1 MDIPKNL
8 SLNAQTLILGN
19 RSLDSNTE
27 QVNIICSNGTAVKIN
42 GIVPGAGG
50 GGDVLPITGTG
61 DISITGN
68 IRANGDG
75 VTTGKL
81 EGEIVKATSGNIIAS
96 LGNIVATAGN
106 VTADG
111 NGLTT
116 GKIAGINLEA
126 TTGNITATAGNVKA
140 LAGNV
145 EISGT
150 GNLFVKGTG
159 EIKTEGGGNITAG
172 LTGDIQTTSGD
183 IVSGNKIFFDGDDIY
198 HRTGNPATEISY
210 VTWKGIVQL
219 AANNEFTGSN
229 QFDLHPTEF
238 SQRVAVGS
246 RTLEGGIFTQNL
258 ALNPS
263 GNVDCKT
270 INNSTIIQTGN
281 INCGNFSEN
290 SVRAKKFISRTTENN
305 LVEGWTI
312 QQEVPVAGSPSPLD
326 KILQFKGGEVGGS
339 VTIID
344 NAHSGNVANISLE
357 PRTTATGGKITT
369 TQYNVGEGTTG
380 YLITQPTIGV
390 HSENL
395 LIMSG
400 SGANP
405 KVVFDDYGS
414 TTTLMTLEKETG
426 TNDGLLSVPAI
437 EFGVGALHNKIYQ
450 LQSGPTSL
458 NLNIKQATDASEV
471 VFQDN
476 VDDEII
482 RIRKGAVELKA
493 NIEFHYGSYN
503 FVPQQF
509 YKDVFNF
516 SYNHSLIGPT
526 NLLFNTGAA
535 GGNPIPTDWFNVNTN
550 VGSQSIDVLNNPGAY
565 KIAIRQTSNG
575 SQSEI
580 NGMFIM
586 SDIVLS
592 TPNDNA
598 PDVELSQPTA
608 YSFTSYDGIS
618 PIITMVPGFLN
629 WAVHCTFPQVSGNET
644 SNIRITLTKMPYF
657 S

>member
-1 MDIPKNL
+1 MSFPSTIDSVYANQIQLTSQSGTDVDIVC
-8 SLNAQTLILGN
+8 TTGN
-19 RSLDSNTE
+19 VL
-27 QVNIICSNGTAVKIN
+27 IN
-42 GIVPGAGG
+42 GVLPSNGG
-50 GGDVLPITGTG
+50 GGGGGILPPNVNGTG
-61 DISITGN
+61 DLTTQGN
-68 IRANGDG
+68 IRAQGDG
-75 VTTGKL
+75 VSTGKL

-96 LGNIVATAGN
+96 LGDIVATAGN
-106 VTADG
+106 ITAQG
-111 NGLTT
+111 NGVAT
-116 GKIAGINLEA
+116 GKITGMTLTA
-126 TTGNITATAGNVKA
+126 TSGNITATSGDVKV
-140 LAGNV
+140 LAGDV
-145 EISGT
+145 EIDGT
-150 GNLFVKGTG
+150 GSLLVNGTG
-159 EIKTEGGGNITAG
+159 EIKTVGGGNITAG
-172 LTGDIQTTSGD
+172 LNGDIQTTAGD
-183 IVSGNKIFFDGDDIY
+183 IISAGDIY
-198 HRTGNPATEISY
+198 FEGNDIYKKYNDPPSTQSY
-210 VTWKGIVQL
+210 LTYHQLVTLPG
-219 AANNEFTGSN
+219 NNLFTGSN
-229 QFDLHPTEF
+229 QFNANPTEF
-238 SQRVAVGS
+238 SQRLAVGT
-246 RTLEGGIFTQNL
+246 RTDVGIFTQNL

-270 INNSTIIQTGN
+270 INNNTIIQCGN

-290 SVRAKKFISRTTENN
+290 SVRAKKFISRTTEHNSI
-305 LVEGWTI
+305 EGWTI
-312 QQEVPVAGSPSPLD
+312 EQEVPVSGSPSPLD
-326 KILQFKGGEVGGS
+326 KILQIKGGEVGGS
-339 VTIID
+339 VTIVD
-344 NAHSGNVANISLE
+344 NAHSGNVANISLD

-380 YLITQPTIGV
+380 YLITQPTVGV

-450 LQSGPTSL
+450 LQSGASSL
-458 NLNIKQATDASEV
+458 NLNIKQATDSSEV

-482 RIRKGAVELKA
+482 RIRKAAVELKA
-493 NIEFHYGSYN
+493 NIEFHFGSYN

-509 YKDVFNF
+509 YKDIFNF

-526 NLLFNTGAA
+526 NLIFNTGAV
-535 GGNPIPTDWFNVNTN
+535 GGNPVPTDWFNVNTN
-550 VGSQSIDVLNNPGAY
+550 VGGQSTDILNNPGAY

-575 SQSEI
+575 SQGEI
-580 NGMFIM
+580 NGMFVM

-598 PDVELSQPTA
+598 PDIELAQPTA
-608 YSFTSYDGIS
+608 YSYTSYDGNS

-644 SNIRITLTKMPYF
+644 SNIRITLTKMPF
-657 S
+657 FA